1 MRKTIQLSKWL
12 LAAVLLMLTAS
23 GCGPRSQKMA
33 ALLSRKEKAIQ
44 VIDKI
49 KSEKQLGLVEYEIE
63 KIVKAK
69 EEGRKVFILKS
80 KKEILCSCKAY
91 LKAGIDLSG
100 FNPMTD
106 MAIDPDETMITL
118 TLPAPTLLSLNMPVQ
133 EIDVKYEKAS
143 VLAGDFKLA
152 QVNDL
157 LRQGEAQ
164 IRESVPELG
173 ILDDAKRNARQFFEP
188 LFKNLGFA
196 TVQVDFKDPIT
207 Q

>member
-1 MRKTIQLSKWL
+1 MKTNLLLKLL
-12 LAAVLLMLTAS
+12 LAMGLATMVAT
-23 GCGPRSQKMA
+23 GCGQRAQT
-33 ALLSRKEKAIQ
+33 RKDKAILT
-44 VIDKI
+44 IDKI
-49 KSEKQLGLVEYEIE
+49 KAEKQLGLVEYDVN
-63 KIVKAK
+63 KIVKGKDKAWYPLS
-69 EEGRKVFILKS
+69 GKS
-80 KKEILCSCKAY
+80 ILCSCKAY
-91 LKAGIDLSG
+91 LKAGIDLET

-106 MAIDPDETMITL
+106 VTVSEDESMITIL
-118 TLPAPTLLSLNMPVQ
+118 LPSPTLLSLNMPVQ

-196 TVQVDFKDPIT
+196 TVQVEFKDPIT
-207 Q
+207 K